1 MRKQGI
7 IFLLVLFA
15 IIIVIFY
22 LFTDRWLEH
31 QMESVGSTI
40 VGAKVEFDGVD
51 FSLFKLR
58 MHWDSLKVT
67 DPKHTWYNLFETG
80 TADFDMEFEPLL
92 SKKFVIENLQLE
104 GLRFNTKR
112 KTDGKLPHKAEQE
125 SKAVAFVQKE
135 LEKETDKMP
144 VFNPGQLFRKFNLD
158 SVWKLIDLQSPTKID
173 SLKQAYLN
181 TYQGWDTRLNTLS
194 QQNDLS
200 QLQTRISA
208 IKVDQISSLDELQNT
223 LQKANGIY
231 KQVDT
236 LTKKIKGLKTDF
248 QNDLKNIQDT
258 KKIVPAWISQDYRR
272 ALNMAQIPNI
282 TVGNVAKLLF
292 GQPIIDKISRVS
304 GYVGTVRYYS
314 EKLKSDKPE
323 KESPPRLKGQDIRFG
338 SVKNIPKFWIK
349 KVSLSGQVMNEVRIS
364 GFVHNIV
371 SRQKIIN
378 EPTTVSISGE
388 RRDKAAL
395 NLSATFDYRGE
406 KPEENI
412 ELQMQQIPL
421 SNVKLTSFALLPNRL
436 NKGNGNIKAMMNF
449 QGGNF
454 QSDVQFTAKQ
464 LAFDLSENTGNLDK
478 TLVEFSRSLAMSI
491 TELNVSALAK
501 QIDGKF
507 SFSLNSNLDNL
518 VANKVKEI
526 LSGKVEKARNELE
539 QRVRQ
544 EVEKYQAEL
553 NNFVEQKNTA
563 LTDKIQSIESEIQK
577 QQKTIEA
584 KRKEIEDRIE
594 AEKKKAQKKLEE
606 EAKNKLK
613 NLFK

>member
-1 MRKQGI
+1 
-7 IFLLVLFA
+7 
-15 IIIVIFY
+15 
-22 LFTDRWLEH
+22 
-31 QMESVGSTI
+31 
-40 VGAKVEFDGVD
+40 
-51 FSLFKLR
+51 
-58 MHWDSLKVT
+58 
-67 DPKHTWYNLFETG
+67 
-80 TADFDMEFEPLL
+80 
-92 SKKFVIENLQLE
+92 
-104 GLRFNTKR
+104 
-112 KTDGKLPHKAEQE
+112 
-125 SKAVAFVQKE
+125 
-135 LEKETDKMP
+135 
-144 VFNPGQLFRKFNLD
+144 
-158 SVWKLIDLQSPTKID
+158 
-173 SLKQAYLN
+173 
-181 TYQGWDTRLNTLS
+181 
-194 QQNDLS
+194 
-200 QLQTRISA
+200 
-208 IKVDQISSLDELQNT
+208 
-223 LQKANGIY
+223 
-231 KQVDT
+231 
-236 LTKKIKGLKTDF
+236 
-248 QNDLKNIQDT
+248 
-258 KKIVPAWISQDYRR
+258 
-272 ALNMAQIPNI
+272 
-282 TVGNVAKLLF
+282 
-292 GQPIIDKISRVS
+292 
-304 GYVGTVRYYS
+304 
-314 EKLKSDKPE
+314 
-323 KESPPRLKGQDIRFG
+323 
-338 SVKNIPKFWIK
+338 
-349 KVSLSGQVMNEVRIS
+349 
-364 GFVHNIV
+364 
-371 SRQKIIN
+371 
-378 EPTTVSISGE
+378 GE